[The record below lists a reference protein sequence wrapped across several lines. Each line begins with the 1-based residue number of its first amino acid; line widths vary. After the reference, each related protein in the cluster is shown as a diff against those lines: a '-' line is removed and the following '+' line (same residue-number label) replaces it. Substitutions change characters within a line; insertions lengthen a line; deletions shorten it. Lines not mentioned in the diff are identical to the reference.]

1 MLNLVLKSGEG
12 IQLGE
17 DIIIKVKS
25 DCRTTVAIDAPRSVN
40 IKRLSADSEEL
51 ESVKALKSEKTE
63 ITAESVKPEE
73 VQPKKKSPKCIVIN
87 SNYPHQ

>member
-1 MLNLVLKSGEG
+1 MLNIVLKSGEG

-25 DCRTTVAIDAPRSVN
+25 ECRTAVAIDAPRSVN

-51 ESVKALKSEKTE
+51 DTEKKLKPENTE
-63 ITAESVKPEE
+63 ITSESGKPEE
-73 VQPKKKSPKCIVIN
+73 AHPKKKSKKCIIIN
-87 SNYPHQ
+87 NNNL